1 MSLFFQFNTN
11 VAITTSTRSYKP
23 LNDSHVFVL
32 KFSLLCVVLKLQDT
46 LMQREEELA
55 RLHEENNKLKEFLNS
70 SFVKCLEEKRKVI
83 RCCATQFMDILMKKS
98 SDAIH

>member
-1 MSLFFQFNTN
+1 MSLLFQFKMNY
-11 VAITTSTRSYKP
+11 VAITMSTRSYKP
-23 LNDSHVFVL
+23 LNGCHVFVL
-32 KFSLLCVVLKLQDT
+32 MFSLLRVLLQLQDT

-83 RCCATQFMDILMKKS
+83 RCCAIQLMDLL
-98 SDAIH
+98 